1 VSFNRSKPSRAIST
15 PCRALALTARATV
28 RPRRAAALADLAA
41 DLARVERLVAFFL
54 DGRLAALRLV
64 AFFVVA
70 FFLVA
75 FFLVAFFLVAFFLVA
90 FFARFLVAMLT
101 SGVDVDSTIWRALTG
116 RNLGGTGLRAVASVT
131 RSSCGPSC
139 GPAVAALHSRA

>member
-75 FFLVAFFLVAFFLVA
+75 FFLVAFFLVAFF
-90 FFARFLVAMLT
+90 ARFLVAMLT

>member
-64 AFFVVA
+64 AFF
-70 FFLVA
+70 
-75 FFLVAFFLVAFFLVA
+75 LVAFFLVAFFLVA

-116 RNLGGTGLRAVASVT
+116 RNLGGTSLRAVASVT

>member
-41 DLARVERLVAFFL
+41 DLARLERLVAFFL

-64 AFFVVA
+64 AFFV
-70 FFLVA
+70 VA

>member
-75 FFLVAFFLVAFFLVA
+75 FFLVAFFLVAFF
-90 FFARFLVAMLT
+90 ARFLVAMLT

-116 RNLGGTGLRAVASVT
+116 RNLGGTSLRAVASVT